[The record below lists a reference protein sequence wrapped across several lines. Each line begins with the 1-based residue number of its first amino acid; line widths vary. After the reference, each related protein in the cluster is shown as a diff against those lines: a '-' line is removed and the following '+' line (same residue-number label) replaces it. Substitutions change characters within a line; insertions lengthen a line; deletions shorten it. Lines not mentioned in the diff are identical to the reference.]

1 MNKYFSFCS
10 ISIIAAFFF
19 ISCKGP
25 KSAIQD
31 DHLPQSLLWKI
42 ESPHQSQ
49 PSYLIGTIHMIPK
62 EDYFLPSGLD
72 EAFDHSHKV
81 VFEIDLDE
89 MSEVGSM
96 MGMLSN
102 LMMKNGVTLKDL
114 LTDQEYSEVSTYFDK
129 MGIPMFLL
137 GNVKPMFLSMLAEV
151 NINPSDM
158 ESENLVSYEME
169 LYDRAQKSKKD
180 VDGLETMDYQMSLFD
195 SIPYKEQA
203 KMLIEAVHGTNTE
216 SDMFDKPLDLYNQ
229 LNINVMDSMA

>member
-1 MNKYFSFCS
+1 M
-10 ISIIAAFFF
+10 
-19 ISCKGP
+19 
-25 KSAIQD
+25 
-31 DHLPQSLLWKI
+31 
-42 ESPHQSQ
+42 
-49 PSYLIGTIHMIPK
+49 
-62 EDYFLPSGLD
+62 
-72 EAFDHSHKV
+72 

-216 SDMFDKPLDLYNQ
+216 SDMFDQTLDLYKQ
-229 LNINVMDSMA
+229 QNIEGMVNMVDTAKSSGDGSFENVLINNRNKNWIPVISKMMTTGSVFFAVGAGHLAGEHGVINLLKQAGYKLTPVSIYKKATANRI